1 MSGYTLRGTVV
12 TPLELISHGQ
22 VEIAGGKVLY
32 AGPRKHPYGEVF
44 DHGDDLI
51 CPGLIDVHVHGGA
64 GYDAMD
70 DAPEAM
76 NGISNYLAAG
86 GVTGFL
92 ATTQTAPRKDLLESL
107 KRIVEAA
114 EVGLGGA
121 KLLGLHLEGPYLSE
135 EKRGAQHVDSIRSPD
150 TEELTALHG
159 AAGFWMKI
167 MTLAPE
173 APGALGAISWLADHG
188 VVASAGHTDA
198 DYETALEAFGHG
210 LSHISHL
217 YNGMRGLHHREPGI
231 LGAALT
237 DGKVSV
243 ELIADGLHV
252 HPAALR
258 LAALCKGPAKTV
270 LVSDSIKPAGLPDGE
285 YTYRGRR
292 MVLRDGLVRL
302 PDGVIAGS
310 SIRLND
316 AVRVMVEEA
325 GFSVSEAVQ
334 MASHSPARV
343 LRLTPGKGKLAD
355 GSDADVTIMDWG
367 FNVKATIVGGD
378 TVYRG
383 DP

>member
-12 TPLELISHGQ
+12 TPSELISHGQ
-22 VEIAGGKVLY
+22 VEIASGKVLY
-32 AGPRKHPYGEVF
+32 AGPRKHPHGTVF

-51 CPGLIDVHVHGGA
+51 CPGLIDIHVHGGA

-76 NGISNYLAAG
+76 NGISNYLATG

-92 ATTQTAPRKDLLESL
+92 ATTQTAPRKDLLESV

-114 EVGLGGA
+114 ETGLSGA
-121 KLLGLHLEGPYLSE
+121 RLLGLHLEGPYLSE
-135 EKRGAQHVDSIRSPD
+135 EKRGAQHVDAIRAPD
-150 TEELTALHG
+150 IEELRELHG
-159 AAGFWMKI
+159 AAGELLRI
-167 MTLAPE
+167 VTLAPE
-173 APGALGAISWLADHG
+173 TLGALGAISWLADHG
-188 VVASAGHTDA
+188 IVASAGHTDA
-198 DYETALEAFGHG
+198 DYDTALAAFGHG
-210 LSHISHL
+210 LSHVSHL

-237 DGKVSV
+237 DGRVSV

-292 MVLRDGLVRL
+292 MMLRDGLVRL

-343 LRLTPGKGKLAD
+343 LRLTPGKGRLAE
-355 GSDADVTIMDWG
+355 GSDADVTIMDWR

-383 DP
+383 DT

>member
-12 TPLELISHGQ
+12 TPFELVSHGQ
-22 VEIAGGKVLY
+22 VEIAGGRVLY
-32 AGPRKHPYGEVF
+32 AGPRKHPYREVF

-51 CPGLIDVHVHGGA
+51 CPGLVDVHVHGGA
-64 GYDAMD
+64 GHDAMD
-70 DAPEAM
+70 DAPKAM
-76 NGISNYLAAG
+76 DGISRYLAAG
-86 GVTGFL
+86 GVTAFL
-92 ATTQTAPRKDLLESL
+92 ATTQTAPKRDLFMSVR
-107 KRIVEAA
+107 RIAEAA
-114 EVGLGGA
+114 ESGLGGA
-121 KLLGLHLEGPYLSE
+121 RLLGLHLEGPYLSE
-135 EKRGAQHVDSIRSPD
+135 ERRGAQHVDAIRAPD
-150 TEELTALHG
+150 TEELGVLHA
-159 AAGFWMKI
+159 AAGGSLRI
-167 MTLAPE
+167 VTLAPE
-173 APGALGAISWLADHG
+173 VPGALGAISWLADHG
-188 VVASAGHTDA
+188 IVASAGHTDA
-198 DYETALEAFGHG
+198 DYETALAAFSHG
-210 LSHISHL
+210 LSHVSHL
-217 YNGMRGLHHREPGI
+217 YNGMRGLHHREPGL

-237 DGKVSV
+237 DGRVSV

-252 HPAALR
+252 HPVALR

-334 MASHSPARV
+334 MASHSPARM
-343 LRLTPGKGKLAD
+343 LRLTPGKGRLAE

-367 FNVKATIVGGD
+367 FNVKETIVGGD
-378 TVYRG
+378 TVYRS
-383 DP
+383 DT

>member
-12 TPLELISHGQ
+12 TPFELISHGQ
-22 VEIAGGKVLY
+22 VEIAGGRVLY
-32 AGPRKHPYGEVF
+32 AGPRKHPHGEVI
-44 DHGDDLI
+44 DHGDALI
-51 CPGLIDVHVHGGA
+51 CPSLIDIHVHGGA

-92 ATTQTAPRKDLLESL
+92 ATTQTAPRQELLESV
-107 KRIVEAA
+107 KRIFEAMEA
-114 EVGLGGA
+114 GLGGA
-121 KLLGLHLEGPYLSE
+121 RLLGLHMEGPYLSE
-135 EKRGAQHVDSIRSPD
+135 ERRGAQHIDAIRAPD
-150 TEELTALHG
+150 TEELGALHA
-159 AAGFWMKI
+159 AAGGLLRI
-167 MTLAPE
+167 VTLAPE
-173 APGALGAISWLADHG
+173 VPGALGAISWLADNG

-198 DYETALEAFGHG
+198 DYDTALAAFGHG
-210 LSHISHL
+210 LSHVSHL
-217 YNGMRGLHHREPGI
+217 YNGMRGLHHRDPGI

-237 DGKVSV
+237 DGRVSV
-243 ELIADGLHV
+243 ELIADGLHI

-292 MVLRDGLVRL
+292 MMLRDGLVRL

-316 AVRVMVEEA
+316 AVRMMVEEA
-325 GFSVSEAVQ
+325 GFSVLEAVQ

-343 LRLTPGKGKLAD
+343 LRLTPGKGRLAE
-355 GSDADVTIMDWG
+355 GSDADITIMDWD
-367 FNVKATIVGGD
+367 FNVKETIVGGD
-378 TVYRG
+378 TVYRS
-383 DP
+383 DT

>member
-32 AGPRKHPYGEVF
+32 AGPRKHPYEEVF

-92 ATTQTAPRKDLLESL
+92 ATTQTAPRKDLFESV
-107 KRIVEAA
+107 KRIVEPA
-114 EVGLGGA
+114 ETGLSGA
-121 KLLGLHLEGPYLSE
+121 RLLGLHLEGPYLSE
-135 EKRGAQHVDSIRSPD
+135 EKRGAQHVDAIRAPD
-150 TEELTALHG
+150 IEELRELHG
-159 AAGFWMKI
+159 AAGELLRI
-167 MTLAPE
+167 VTLAPE
-173 APGALGAISWLADHG
+173 VPGALGAISWLADHG
-188 VVASAGHTDA
+188 IVASAGHTDA
-198 DYETALEAFGHG
+198 DYDTALAAFGHG
-210 LSHISHL
+210 MSHISHL

-237 DGKVSV
+237 DGRVSV

-292 MVLRDGLVRL
+292 MMLRDGLVRL

-343 LRLTPGKGKLAD
+343 LRLTPGKGKLAE

-383 DP
+383 DT

>member
-1 MSGYTLRGTVV
+1 
-12 TPLELISHGQ
+12 
-22 VEIAGGKVLY
+22 VEISGGMVLY

-51 CPGLIDVHVHGGA
+51 CPGLVDVHIHGGA
-64 GYDAMD
+64 GHDAMD
-70 DAPEAM
+70 DAPETM
-76 NGISNYLAAG
+76 DGISRYLAAG
-86 GVTGFL
+86 GVTAFL
-92 ATTQTAPRKDLLESL
+92 ATTQTAPRKDLLTSV
-107 KRIVEAA
+107 KRIAEAA
-114 EVGLGGA
+114 ESGLGGA
-121 KLLGLHLEGPYLSE
+121 RLLGLHLEGPYLSE
-135 EKRGAQHVDSIRSPD
+135 ERRGAQHVDAIRAPD
-150 TEELTALHG
+150 TEELGSLHA
-159 AAGFWMKI
+159 AAGGLLRI
-167 MTLAPE
+167 VTLAPE
-173 APGALGAISWLADHG
+173 VPGALEAISWLADHG

-198 DYETALEAFGHG
+198 DYETALAAFGHG
-210 LSHISHL
+210 LSHVSHL

-237 DGKVSV
+237 DGRVSV
-243 ELIADGLHV
+243 ELIADGHHV

-292 MVLRDGLVRL
+292 MVLSDGLVRL

-343 LRLTPGKGKLAD
+343 LRLTPGKGRLAE

-367 FNVKATIVGGD
+367 FNVKETIVGGD
-378 TVYRG
+378 TVYRS
-383 DP
+383 DT

>member
-1 MSGYTLRGTVV
+1 MSGYTLRGTAV
-12 TPLELISHGQ
+12 TPFELVSHGQ
-22 VEIAGGKVLY
+22 VEIAGGRVLY
-32 AGPRKHPYGEVF
+32 VGPRKHPYGEVF

-51 CPGLIDVHVHGGA
+51 CPGLVDVHVHGGA

-70 DAPEAM
+70 EDPETM
-76 NGISNYLAAG
+76 DGISRYLAAG

-92 ATTQTAPRKDLLESL
+92 ATTQTAPRRELLESV
-107 KRIVEAA
+107 KRIA
-114 EVGLGGA
+114 ETAESGLGGA
-121 KLLGLHLEGPYLSE
+121 RLLGLHLEGPYLSE
-135 EKRGAQHVDSIRSPD
+135 ERRGAQHVDAIRTPD
-150 TEELTALHG
+150 TEELGALHA
-159 AAGFWMKI
+159 AAGGLLRMV
-167 MTLAPE
+167 TLAPE
-173 APGALGAISWLADHG
+173 VPGALEAISWLADQG

-198 DYETALEAFGHG
+198 DYDTALAAFGHG
-210 LSHISHL
+210 LSHVSHL

-237 DGKVSV
+237 DGRVSV
-243 ELIADGLHV
+243 ELIADGHHV
-252 HPAALR
+252 HSAALR

-302 PDGVIAGS
+302 HDGVIAGS

-343 LRLTPGKGKLAD
+343 LRLTPGKGRLAE

-367 FNVKATIVGGD
+367 FNVKETIVGGD
-378 TVYRG
+378 TVYRS
-383 DP
+383 DT

>member
-1 MSGYTLRGTVV
+1 MRGTVV
-12 TPLELISHGQ
+12 TPFELISHGQ

-32 AGPRKHPYGEVF
+32 AGPRQHPYGEVR

-76 NGISNYLAAG
+76 DRVSNYLAAG

-92 ATTQTAPRKDLLESL
+92 ATTQTAPRKDLLESV
-107 KRIVEAA
+107 KRAVEAA
-114 EVGLGGA
+114 ETGLSGA
-121 KLLGLHLEGPYLSE
+121 RLLGLHLEGPYISE
-135 EKRGAQHVDSIRSPD
+135 ERRGAQHMDSIRAPD
-150 TEELTALHG
+150 TEELKALLG
-159 AAGFWMKI
+159 AAGAWMKI

-173 APGALGAISWLADHG
+173 APGALEAISWLDDRG

-198 DYETALEAFGHG
+198 DYETALEAFSHG
-210 LSHISHL
+210 LSHVSHL
-217 YNGMRGLHHREPGI
+217 YNGMRGFHHREPGI

-237 DGKVSV
+237 DGRVSV

-285 YTYRGRR
+285 YSYRGRR
-292 MVLRDGLVRL
+292 LILRDGLVCL

-343 LRLTPGKGKLAD
+343 LRLTPDKGKLKE
-355 GSDADVTIMDWG
+355 GSDADVTIMDWR
-367 FNVKATIVGGD
+367 FNVKETIVGGE

-383 DP
+383 AE

>member
-1 MSGYTLRGTVV
+1 MRGTVV
-12 TPLELISHGQ
+12 TPFELISHGQ
-22 VEIAGGKVLY
+22 VEIAGGKVVY
-32 AGPRKHPYGEVF
+32 AGPRKHPYGDVR
-44 DHGDDLI
+44 DQGDDLI

-70 DAPEAM
+70 QAPEAM
-76 NGISNYLAAG
+76 EGISGYLAEG

-92 ATTQTAPRKDLLESL
+92 ATTQTAPRGELLESVRRL
-107 KRIVEAA
+107 VGAA
-114 EVGLGGA
+114 DAGLGGA
-121 KLLGLHLEGPYLSE
+121 RLLGLHLEGPYLSE
-135 EKRGAQHVDSIRSPD
+135 GKRGAQHGDHIRVPD
-150 TEELTALHG
+150 TEELKVLHG
-159 AAGFWMKI
+159 AAGAWMKI

-173 APGALGAISWLADHG
+173 TPGALDVISWLADNG

-237 DGKVSV
+237 DGRVSV

-270 LVSDSIKPAGLPDGE
+270 LVSDSIKPAGLPEGE
-285 YTYRGRR
+285 YTYGGRR
-292 MVLRDGLVRL
+292 LILRDGLVWL
-302 PDGVIAGS
+302 SDGVIAGS

-325 GFSVSEAVQ
+325 GFSVTEAVQ
-334 MASHSPARV
+334 MASNTPARV
-343 LRLTPGKGKLAD
+343 LRLTPGKGRLAE
-355 GSDADVTIMDWG
+355 GSDADIAVMDWR
-367 FNVKATIVGGD
+367 FNVKETIVGGE

-383 DP
+383 AE

>member
-1 MSGYTLRGTVV
+1 LTGYTLRGTVV
-12 TPLELISHGQ
+12 TPSELISHGQ

-32 AGPRKHPYGEVF
+32 AGPGKHPYGEVR

-51 CPGLIDVHVHGGA
+51 CPGLIDVHFHGGA

-70 DAPEAM
+70 GDPDALEA
-76 NGISNYLAAG
+76 ISGYLAAG

-92 ATTQTAPRKDLLESL
+92 ATTQTAPRDELLESVRRL
-107 KRIVEAA
+107 AAAA
-114 EVGLGGA
+114 EAGLGGA

-135 EKRGAQHVDSIRSPD
+135 EKRGAQHGDHIRAAD
-150 TEELTALHG
+150 TEELKALHD
-159 AAGFWMKI
+159 AAGGWMKI

-173 APGALGAISWLADHG
+173 APRALDAISWLADRG

-198 DYETALEAFGHG
+198 DYETALEAFGRG
-210 LSHISHL
+210 LSHVSHL

-237 DGKVSV
+237 DGRVSV

-270 LVSDSIKPAGLPDGE
+270 LVSDSVKPAGLPDGE
-285 YTYRGRR
+285 YTIRGRR
-292 MVLRDGLVRL
+292 VTLRDGVVWL
-302 PDGVIAGS
+302 PGGVIAGS

-334 MASHSPARV
+334 MASHTPARV
-343 LRLTPGKGKLAD
+343 LRLTPGKGRLAE
-355 GSDADVTIMDWG
+355 GLDADVTVMDWR
-367 FNVKATIVGGD
+367 FNVKETIVGGE
-378 TVYRG
+378 TMYRG
-383 DP
+383 AE

>member
-1 MSGYTLRGTVV
+1 VSGYTLRGTVV
-12 TPLELISHGQ
+12 TPLELISNGQ

-32 AGPRKHPYGEVF
+32 AGPRKHPYGEVL

-70 DAPEAM
+70 AAPEAM

-92 ATTQTAPRKDLLESL
+92 ATTQTAPRKELLESV
-107 KRIVEAA
+107 KRVVEAA
-114 EVGLGGA
+114 EAGLGGA

-135 EKRGAQHVDSIRSPD
+135 EKSGAQQVDSIRAPD
-150 TEELTALHG
+150 TEELTALHE
-159 AAGFWMKI
+159 AAGSWMKM

-173 APGALGAISWLADHG
+173 VSGALAAISWLTDHG

-237 DGKVSV
+237 DGRVSV

-258 LAALCKGPAKTV
+258 LAVLCKGPAKTV

-285 YTYRGRR
+285 YTIRGRR
-292 MVLRDGLVRL
+292 LMLRDGLVRL

-334 MASHSPARV
+334 MASNTPARV
-343 LRLTPGKGKLAD
+343 LRLTPGKGKLAE
-355 GSDADVTIMDWG
+355 GSDADVTIMDWR
-367 FNVKATIVGGD
+367 FNVKETIVGGD

-383 DP
+383 AE

>member
-12 TPLELISHGQ
+12 TPFELISHGQ
-22 VEIAGGKVLY
+22 VEIAGGMVLY

-51 CPGLIDVHVHGGA
+51 CPGLVDVHIHGGA
-64 GYDAMD
+64 GHDAMD
-70 DAPEAM
+70 DAPETM
-76 NGISNYLAAG
+76 DGISRYLAAG
-86 GVTGFL
+86 GVTAFL
-92 ATTQTAPRKDLLESL
+92 ATTQTAPRKDLLTSV
-107 KRIVEAA
+107 KRIAEAA
-114 EVGLGGA
+114 ESGLGGA
-121 KLLGLHLEGPYLSE
+121 RLLGLHLEGPYLSE
-135 EKRGAQHVDSIRSPD
+135 ERRGAQHVDAIRAPD
-150 TEELTALHG
+150 TEELGSLHA
-159 AAGFWMKI
+159 AAGGLLRI
-167 MTLAPE
+167 VTLAPE
-173 APGALGAISWLADHG
+173 VPGAMGAISWLADHG

-198 DYETALEAFGHG
+198 DYETALAAFGHG
-210 LSHISHL
+210 LSHVSHL

-237 DGKVSV
+237 DGRVSV
-243 ELIADGLHV
+243 ELIADGHHV

-292 MVLRDGLVRL
+292 MVLSDGLVRL

-343 LRLTPGKGKLAD
+343 LRLTPGKGRLAE

-367 FNVKATIVGGD
+367 FNVKETIVGGD
-378 TVYRG
+378 TVYRS
-383 DP
+383 DT

>member
-12 TPLELISHGQ
+12 TPSELISHGQ
-22 VEIAGGKVLY
+22 VEIAGDKVLY
-32 AGPRKHPYGEVF
+32 AGPRKHPHGTVF

-51 CPGLIDVHVHGGA
+51 CPGLIDIHVHGGA

-76 NGISNYLAAG
+76 NGISNYLATG

-92 ATTQTAPRKDLLESL
+92 ATTQTAPRKDLLESV

-114 EVGLGGA
+114 KTGLSGA
-121 KLLGLHLEGPYLSE
+121 RLLGLHLEGPYLSE
-135 EKRGAQHVDSIRSPD
+135 EKRGAQHIDAIRAPD
-150 TEELTALHG
+150 IEELRELHG
-159 AAGFWMKI
+159 AAGELLRI
-167 MTLAPE
+167 VTLAPE
-173 APGALGAISWLADHG
+173 VPGALGAISWLVDHG

-237 DGKVSV
+237 DGRVSV

-316 AVRVMVEEA
+316 AIRVMVEEA

-343 LRLTPGKGKLAD
+343 LRLTPGKGKLAE
-355 GSDADVTIMDWG
+355 GSDADVTIMDWR

-383 DP
+383 DT

>member
-12 TPLELISHGQ
+12 TPFELISHGQ

-32 AGPRKHPYGEVF
+32 AGPRKHPYGEVR

-76 NGISNYLAAG
+76 ECISGYLAAG

-92 ATTQTAPRKDLLESL
+92 ATTQTAPSRDLLESVRRL
-107 KRIVEAA
+107 VGSAEA
-114 EVGLGGA
+114 GLGGA
-121 KLLGLHLEGPYLSE
+121 RLLGLHLEGPYLSE
-135 EKRGAQHVDSIRSPD
+135 GKRGAQHGGSIRAPD
-150 TEELTALHG
+150 TDELEALLG
-159 AAGFWMKI
+159 AAGTWMKI

-173 APGALGAISWLADHG
+173 APGALDAISWLADHG

-198 DYETALEAFGHG
+198 DYETALEAFGQG

-237 DGKVSV
+237 DGRVSV

-258 LAALCKGPAKTV
+258 LATLCKGPAKTV

-285 YTYRGRR
+285 YAYRGRR
-292 MVLRDGLVRL
+292 LILRDGLVWL

-316 AVRVMVEEA
+316 AVRVMVEEVS
-325 GFSVSEAVQ
+325 FSVTEAVQ
-334 MASHSPARV
+334 MASNTPARV
-343 LRLTPGKGKLAD
+343 LRLTPGKGRLAE
-355 GSDADVTIMDWG
+355 GSDADVTVMDWR
-367 FNVKATIVGGD
+367 FNVKETIVDGE

-383 DP
+383 AE

>member
-12 TPLELISHGQ
+12 TPFELISHGQ
-22 VEIAGGKVLY
+22 VEIAGGRVLY
-32 AGPRKHPYGEVF
+32 AGPRRHPHGEVF

-51 CPGLIDVHVHGGA
+51 CPGLVDIHVHGGA

-76 NGISNYLAAG
+76 NGISGYLAAG
-86 GVTGFL
+86 GVTAFL
-92 ATTQTAPRKDLLESL
+92 ATTQTTSRKDLLESV

-114 EVGLGGA
+114 ETGLGGA
-121 KLLGLHLEGPYLSE
+121 RLLGLHLEGPYLSE
-135 EKRGAQHVDSIRSPD
+135 ERRGAQHVDAIRAPD
-150 TEELTALHG
+150 TEELRELHA
-159 AAGFWMKI
+159 AAGGLLRI
-167 MTLAPE
+167 VTLAPE
-173 APGALGAISWLADHG
+173 APGALGAITWLTDHG
-188 VVASAGHTDA
+188 IVASAGHTDA
-198 DYETALEAFGHG
+198 DYDTALAAFGHG
-210 LSHISHL
+210 LSHVSHL

-231 LGAALT
+231 IGAALT
-237 DGKVSV
+237 DGRVSV

-258 LAALCKGPAKTV
+258 LAALCKSPVKTV

-285 YTYRGRR
+285 YTYGGRR
-292 MVLRDGLVRL
+292 MMLRDGIVRL

-334 MASHSPARV
+334 MASNTPARV
-343 LRLTPGKGKLAD
+343 LRLTPGKGRLAE
-355 GSDADVTIMDWG
+355 GSDADVTIMDWR
-367 FNVKATIVGGD
+367 FNVKETIVGGD
-378 TVYRG
+378 TVYRS
-383 DP
+383 DT

>member
-1 MSGYTLRGTVV
+1 MRGTVV
-12 TPLELISHGQ
+12 TPFELISHGQ
-22 VEIAGGKVLY
+22 VEIAGGRVLY
-32 AGPRKHPYGEVF
+32 AGPRRHPHGEVF

-51 CPGLIDVHVHGGA
+51 CPGLVDIHVHGRA

-76 NGISNYLAAG
+76 NGISGYLAAG
-86 GVTGFL
+86 GVTAFL
-92 ATTQTAPRKDLLESL
+92 ATTQTTSRKDLLESV

-114 EVGLGGA
+114 ETGLGGA
-121 KLLGLHLEGPYLSE
+121 RLLGLHLEGPYLSE
-135 EKRGAQHVDSIRSPD
+135 ERRGAQHVDAIRAPD
-150 TEELTALHG
+150 TEELRELHA
-159 AAGFWMKI
+159 AAGGLLRI
-167 MTLAPE
+167 VTLAPE
-173 APGALGAISWLADHG
+173 APGALGAITWLTDHG
-188 VVASAGHTDA
+188 IVASAGHTDA
-198 DYETALEAFGHG
+198 DYDTALAAFGHG
-210 LSHISHL
+210 LSHVSHL

-231 LGAALT
+231 IGAALT
-237 DGKVSV
+237 DGRVSV

-285 YTYRGRR
+285 YTYGGRR
-292 MVLRDGLVRL
+292 MMLRDGIVRL

-334 MASHSPARV
+334 MASNTPARV
-343 LRLTPGKGKLAD
+343 LRLTPGKGRLAE
-355 GSDADVTIMDWG
+355 GSDADVTIMDWR
-367 FNVKATIVGGD
+367 FNVKETIVGGD
-378 TVYRG
+378 TVYRS
-383 DP
+383 DT

>member
-12 TPLELISHGQ
+12 TPFELVSHGQ
-22 VEIAGGKVLY
+22 VEIAGGRVLY
-32 AGPRKHPYGEVF
+32 AGPGKHPYGEVF

-51 CPGLIDVHVHGGA
+51 CPGLVDVHVHGGA
-64 GYDAMD
+64 GHDAMD

-76 NGISNYLAAG
+76 DGISRYLAAG
-86 GVTGFL
+86 GVTAFL
-92 ATTQTAPRKDLLESL
+92 ATTQTAPRKDLLMSV
-107 KRIVEAA
+107 KRIAEAK
-114 EVGLGGA
+114 ESGLGGA
-121 KLLGLHLEGPYLSE
+121 RLLGLHLEGPYLSE
-135 EKRGAQHVDSIRSPD
+135 ERRGAQHVDAIRAPD
-150 TEELTALHG
+150 TEELGALHT
-159 AAGFWMKI
+159 AAGGLLRI
-167 MTLAPE
+167 VTLAPE
-173 APGALGAISWLADHG
+173 VPGALGAISWLADNG
-188 VVASAGHTDA
+188 IVASAGHTDA
-198 DYETALEAFGHG
+198 DYDTALAAFGHG
-210 LSHISHL
+210 LSHVSHL

-237 DGKVSV
+237 DGRVSV
-243 ELIADGLHV
+243 ELIADGHHV

-285 YTYRGRR
+285 YTYRGRH

-325 GFSVSEAVQ
+325 NFSVSEAVQ

-343 LRLTPGKGKLAD
+343 LRLTPGKGKLAE

-367 FNVKATIVGGD
+367 FNVKETIVGGD
-378 TVYRG
+378 TVYRS
-383 DP
+383 DT

>member
-1 MSGYTLRGTVV
+1 LTGYTLRGTVV
-12 TPLELISHGQ
+12 TPSELISHGQ
-22 VEIAGGKVLY
+22 VEVAGGKVLY
-32 AGPRKHPYGEVF
+32 AGPGKHPFGEVR
-44 DHGDDLI
+44 DYGDDLI

-70 DAPEAM
+70 GDPDALEA
-76 NGISNYLAAG
+76 ISGYLAAG

-92 ATTQTAPRKDLLESL
+92 ATTQTAPRGELLESVRRL
-107 KRIVEAA
+107 AAAA
-114 EVGLGGA
+114 EAGLGGA
-121 KLLGLHLEGPYLSE
+121 RLLGLYLEGPYLSE
-135 EKRGAQHVDSIRSPD
+135 EKRGAQHGDHIRAAD
-150 TEELTALHG
+150 TAELKALHD
-159 AAGFWMKI
+159 AAGGWMKI

-173 APGALGAISWLADHG
+173 APGALDAISWLADRG

-198 DYETALEAFGHG
+198 DYETALEAFGRG
-210 LSHISHL
+210 LSHVSHL

-237 DGKVSV
+237 DGRVSV

-270 LVSDSIKPAGLPDGE
+270 LVSDSVKPAGLPDGE
-285 YTYRGRR
+285 YTLRGRR
-292 MVLRDGLVRL
+292 VTLRDGVVWL
-302 PDGVIAGS
+302 PGGVIAGS

-334 MASHSPARV
+334 MASHTPARV
-343 LRLTPGKGKLAD
+343 LRLTPGKGRLAE
-355 GSDADVTIMDWG
+355 GLDAEVTVMDWR
-367 FNVKATIVGGD
+367 FNVKETIVGGE

-383 DP
+383 T